1 MNVGD
6 WVFFRTR
13 EWPADVRRIE
23 PEHDADKMKDVSGQ
37 RPYAGRG
44 RVVGVAGKN
53 YTVREEK
60 TDRLVEVGPH
70 PDEEI
75 RPFAYDLPTL
85 TLGDLRAFLEEHE
98 DASDEVP
105 VTVAL
110 PLSCFSDL
118 DKMPPDH
125 PEYKAVSECYSV
137 PVSGIVFEALHESR
151 DSANRHIPLHEREGE
166 NWDFSVEI
174 VPHAEESY
182 HAMREIG
189 SE

>member
-6 WVFFRTR
+6 WVFFKTR
-13 EWPADVRRIE
+13 EWPADERRIE
-23 PEHDADKMKDVSGQ
+23 PEHGAAKLKDVGEE

-70 PDEEI
+70 PDDQI
-75 RPFAYDLPTL
+75 CPLGHDLPTL
-85 TLGDLRAFLEEHE
+85 TLGDLRAFLEEHK
-98 DASDEVP
+98 DAPDEVP

-110 PLSCFSDL
+110 PLSFFSDL
-118 DKMPPDH
+118 DKMPSDH

-137 PVSGIVFEALHESR
+137 AVSGIVFEDLNESR
-151 DSANRHIPLHEREGE
+151 GSVNKHIPLKECEGK
-166 NWDFSVEI
+166 NWDFSIEI
-174 VPHAEESY
+174 VPHDEESY
-182 HAMREIG
+182 HAMREFG

>member
-6 WVFFRTR
+6 WVFFTTR
-13 EWPADVRRIE
+13 NRPGDVRRIE
-23 PEHDADKMKDVSGQ
+23 LDDDTAEMEDVSGQ
-37 RPYAGRG
+37 RPYSGRG

-60 TDRLVEVGPH
+60 TDRLIEVGPH
-70 PDEEI
+70 PDDEI
-75 RPFAYDLPTL
+75 RPLGYDLPTL

-98 DASDEVP
+98 DAPDEVP

-110 PLSCFSDL
+110 PLSFFSDL
-118 DKMPPDH
+118 DEMPSDH

-137 PVSGIVFEALHESR
+137 AVTGIFFEARHESG
-151 DSANRHIPLHEREGE
+151 DSANRYIPLKEREGE